1 MHVIVGAGAV
11 GSSTATQLAEA
22 GERVRLITRSGS
34 GPVHPDIERV
44 AADASDGAA
53 LSRLSKGAVAIYNC
67 ANPPYHTWPADWPPM
82 HAAML
87 AAASSSGAPLV
98 ITGNLYVYGP
108 VDRPMTEDM
117 PLAAPTVKGR
127 VRVKMW
133 QDAVDAYR
141 SGRISG
147 VTEVRGSDYLSPRYS
162 VIEMAM
168 PGLRA
173 NKTIWLPGPLDIP
186 HTFTYTGDMAAA
198 LIALG
203 RDPRAWGRAWHVPS
217 PAPMTMRQAVERLAA
232 VGGFAPPRLRSY
244 PKAAV
249 RAAGLFDR
257 RTREFVEMSYQWER
271 PFLLDATLTAETFGL
286 AATDVD
292 EALRASIPAAAEPV
306 AA

>member
-11 GSSTATQLAEA
+11 GSTTARQLAEA
-22 GERVRLITRSGS
+22 GEQVRLITRSGS
-34 GPVHPDIERV
+34 GPVHPNIERV
-44 AADASDGAA
+44 AADAGDATV
-53 LSRLSKGAVAIYNC
+53 LTRLSKGAVAIYNC
-67 ANPPYHTWPADWPPM
+67 ANPPYHTWPTDWPPM
-82 HAAML
+82 ADAML
-87 AAASSSGAPLV
+87 AAAGASGAPLA

-133 QDAVDAYR
+133 EDAVAAYR

-162 VIEMAM
+162 IIEMAM

-173 NKTIWLPGPLDIP
+173 NKTVWLPGPLDHP
-186 HTFTYTGDMAAA
+186 HTFTYTGDMGAA
-198 LIALG
+198 LIALA
-203 RDPRAWGRAWHVPS
+203 RDPRAWGQAWHVPS
-217 PAPMTMRQAVERLAA
+217 PAPMTMRQVVAKVAE
-232 VGGFAPPRLRSY
+232 VGGYPLPRLRSY

-271 PFLLDATLTAETFGL
+271 PFVLDTTLAESTFGL
-286 AATDVD
+286 SATDVD
-292 EALRASIPAAAEPV
+292 EAVRASIPSPEPV

>member
-1 MHVIVGAGAV
+1 MHVIVGAGPV
-11 GSSTATQLAEA
+11 GSSAARQLAEA
-22 GERVRLITRSGS
+22 GEQVRLVTRSGS
-34 GPVHPDIERV
+34 GPVHANIERV
-44 AADASDGAA
+44 AADASDSAA
-53 LSRLSKGAVAIYNC
+53 LSRLSQGAVAIYNC
-67 ANPPYHTWPADWPPM
+67 ANPPYHTWPTDWPPM
-82 HAAML
+82 HEAML
-87 AAASSSGAPLV
+87 AAAETSGAPLA

-117 PLAAPTVKGR
+117 PLAAPTVKGQ

-133 QDAVDAYR
+133 QDAVEAYR
-141 SGRISG
+141 TGRISG
-147 VTEVRGSDYLSPRYS
+147 VTEVRGSDYLSPRNS

-173 NKTIWLPGPLDIP
+173 NKTIRLPGPLDNP
-186 HTFTYTGDMAAA
+186 HTFTYTGDVATA

-203 RDPRAWGRAWHVPS
+203 RDPRAWGQAWHVPS

-232 VGGFAPPRLRSY
+232 VGGFELPRLRSY
-244 PKAAV
+244 SKAAV

-271 PFLLDATLTAETFGL
+271 PFVLDATLTAATFGL
-286 AATDVD
+286 SATDVD
-292 EALRASIPAAAEPV
+292 EAIRASIPAPEPV

>member
-11 GSSTATQLAEA
+11 GSSTATQLAKA
-22 GERVRLITRSGS
+22 GEQVRLVTRSGS
-34 GPVHPDIERV
+34 GPVHPNIERV
-44 AADASDGAA
+44 AADAGDAAA
-53 LSRLSKGAVAIYNC
+53 LTRLSKDAVAIYNC
-67 ANPPYHTWPADWPPM
+67 ANPPYHTWPTDWPPM
-82 HAAML
+82 ADAML
-87 AAASSSGAPLV
+87 TAAEASGAPLA

-133 QDAVDAYR
+133 QDAVAAYR

-173 NKTIWLPGPLDIP
+173 NKTVWLPGPLDHP
-186 HTFTYTGDMAAA
+186 HTFTYTGDMAAT
-198 LIALG
+198 LIALA
-203 RDPRAWGRAWHVPS
+203 RDPRAWGQAWHVPS
-217 PAPMTMRQAVERLAA
+217 PAPMSMREVVAKVAK
-232 VGGFAPPRLRSY
+232 VGGFPLPRLRSY

-271 PFLLDATLTAETFGL
+271 PFVLDATLTEATFGL
-286 AATDVD
+286 SVTPVD
-292 EALRASIPAAAEPV
+292 EAIRASIPAAEPV
-306 AA
+306 SV

>member
-34 GPVHPDIERV
+34 GPVHANIERV
-44 AADASDGAA
+44 AADASDAAA
-53 LSRLSKGAVAIYNC
+53 LSRLSKAAVSIYNC
-67 ANPPYHTWPADWPPM
+67 ANPPYHTWPTDWPPM
-82 HAAML
+82 ADAML
-87 AAASSSGAPLV
+87 AAAEASGAPLA

-117 PLAAPTVKGR
+117 PLAAPTVKGQ

-133 QDAVDAYR
+133 QDAVAAYR

-147 VTEVRGSDYLSPRYS
+147 VTEVRGSDYLSPRHS

-173 NKTIWLPGPLDIP
+173 NKTVWLPGPLDNP
-186 HTFTYTGDMAAA
+186 HTFTYTGDVAAT

-217 PAPMTMRQAVERLAA
+217 PAPMTMRQMVERVAA
-232 VGGFAPPRLRSY
+232 SRGYDLPRLRSY

-249 RAAGLFDR
+249 RA
-257 RTREFVEMSYQWER
+257 
-271 PFLLDATLTAETFGL
+271 
-286 AATDVD
+286 
-292 EALRASIPAAAEPV
+292 
-306 AA
+306 